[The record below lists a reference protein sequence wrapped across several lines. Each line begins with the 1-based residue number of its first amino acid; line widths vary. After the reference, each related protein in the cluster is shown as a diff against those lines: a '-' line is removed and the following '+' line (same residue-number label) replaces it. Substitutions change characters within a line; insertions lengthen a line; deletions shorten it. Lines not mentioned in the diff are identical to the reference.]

1 MRAPDRVVIERTGFR
16 AMIEHCL
23 KSAPREACGILAGR
37 AERVERIIPVANI
50 AEDPE
55 RRYWMDEAG
64 QFEAFKAMRSDGCE
78 LVGIFHSHPATE
90 AYPSATDLELAFYP
104 EAAYVIVSLKDG
116 AVARAFRIAQGEVA
130 EIELVVE

>member
-1 MRAPDRVVIERTGFR
+1 MPDRVVIEKSDLR

-23 KSAPREACGILAGR
+23 NEVPKEACGILAGR
-37 AERVERIIPVANI
+37 RGRVERVIPVANI

-55 RRYWMDEAG
+55 RHYWMDEAS
-64 QFEAFKAMRSDGCE
+64 QFEAFRAMRRDGRE

-90 AYPSATDLELAFYP
+90 AYPSATDMELALYP
-104 EAAYVIVSLKDG
+104 DAAYVIVSLKDG
-116 AVARAFRIAQGEVA
+116 AVARAFRIVEGKVA